1 VQVKYSDNMDE
12 YKKKLARAG
21 IAIQEAGV
29 IAINKAADIILQ
41 RYRATLKKKIK
52 HMRNPKFTLGAA
64 VIFKAHATRSDKKTL
79 RKMSDINA
87 IVGVRR
93 MRDGE
98 HYLYL
103 MEVGGT
109 KDGNKDTQGK
119 VQIPLIPARGG
130 NIGKSVL
137 PGVRLKKQ
145 KPKPIAAPRN
155 AQNNPRAQYAMLY
168 DMSRRGVISP
178 GIYQTPDAVFRVTK
192 RKVQMIRKLQD
203 ESVKIKAQPMFGD
216 SVTIIDQNTMA
227 RLFAYGAEKKLAELT

>member
-1 VQVKYSDNMDE
+1 MQIKYSDNMDE

-21 IAIQEAGV
+21 IAVQEAGAE
-29 IAINKAADIILQ
+29 AINKAADIILQ

-52 HMRNPKFTLGAA
+52 NMRNPKFTLGAA
-64 VIFKAHATRSDKKTL
+64 VIFKAHAKGSSGKL

-130 NIGKSVL
+130 NIGKSIL
-137 PGVRLKKQ
+137 PGLRLNKK
-145 KPKPIAAPRN
+145 KPEQIPAAYG
-155 AQNNPRAQYAMLY
+155 AQSNPRAQYAMLY
-168 DMSRRGVISP
+168 DMARRGVIQP
-178 GIYQTPDAVFRVTK
+178 GLYQTPDAVFKVTK

-203 ESVKIKAQPMFGD
+203 KAVTIKAQPMFGD
-216 SVTIIDQNTMA
+216 SVTVIDQNTMS
-227 RLFAYGAEKKLAELT
+227 RLFAYGAEKKLSELS